1 MITSQFF
8 YYKTFGLMFL
18 IGFLVGVAI
27 SVVLGL
33 TQNLNKNIVAKNITQ
48 FLCVMLFG
56 VVFFISINFLN
67 FGEFRVFL
75 FFAYLLGFLLEFKLL
90 NKLIAKTIK
99 FGYNLL
105 INSFKG
111 FAKTKV
117 GAKILK

>member
-1 MITSQFF
+1 
-8 YYKTFGLMFL
+8 MFL

-33 TQNLNKNIVAKNITQ
+33 TQNLNKNIVFKNITQ
-48 FLCVMLFG
+48 FVCVMLFG
-56 VVFFISINFLN
+56 AVFFVSINFLN
-67 FGEFRVFL
+67 FGEFRGFL
-75 FFAYLLGFLLEFKLL
+75 FFAYMVAFLLEFKLL

-99 FGYNLL
+99 FGYNLV
-105 INSFKG
+105 INKFSV